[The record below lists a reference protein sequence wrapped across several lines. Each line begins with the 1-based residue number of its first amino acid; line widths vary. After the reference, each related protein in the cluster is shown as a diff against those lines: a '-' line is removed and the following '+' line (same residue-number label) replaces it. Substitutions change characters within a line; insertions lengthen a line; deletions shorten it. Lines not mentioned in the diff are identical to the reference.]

1 MKARKVKGLDPAGS
15 LVDNTRRIVRTRV
28 DELYSFDPHGNS
40 NELHDMRIAA
50 KRLRYVL
57 ELTAPAL
64 GPAAMRGARHAKE
77 IQTLLG
83 ELHDC
88 DEMLALIEQHAGELR
103 EADAAAAA
111 AAAFALAPR
120 GAPDLPAAGMRSLPN
135 RLHYRGLETLVA
147 YFTARR
153 SLLHTRFIRKWDR
166 LERAGFREQ
175 LLEAL

>member
-1 MKARKVKGLDPAGS
+1 VKARKVKGLDPAGP
-15 LVDNTRRIVRTRV
+15 LVDNARRIVATRV
-28 DELYSFDPHGNS
+28 DELYSFDPNGDAQ
-40 NELHDMRIAA
+40 ELHNMRIAA

-64 GPAAMRGARHAKE
+64 GDAAAKGAREAKQ

-88 DEMLALIEQHAGELR
+88 DEMLGLIAEHTAALRATD
-103 EADAAAAA
+103 ADAAL
-111 AAAFALAPR
+111 ALVPN
-120 GAPDLPAAGMRSLPN
+120 GAPDLPGSTVRSLPN

-147 YFTARR
+147 YFSARR
-153 SLLHTRFIRKWDR
+153 DLLHRRFIRKWER
-166 LERAGFREQ
+166 LERAGFRER

>member
-1 MKARKVKGLDPAGS
+1 MKARKVKGLDPAGP
-15 LVDNTRRIVRTRV
+15 LVENARCIVATRV
-28 DELYSFDPHGNS
+28 DELYSFDPHGDS
-40 NELHDMRIAA
+40 EELHDMRIAA

-64 GPAAMRGARHAKE
+64 GEAATRGARHAKE

-88 DEMLALIEQHAGELR
+88 DEMLALIAEHTAKLR
-103 EADAAAAA
+103 VVDAEAAL
-111 AAAFALAPR
+111 ALAPR
-120 GAPDLPAAGMRSLPN
+120 GAKDLPGVAVRSLPN

-153 SLLHTRFIRKWDR
+153 DLLHARFIRKWER
-166 LERAGFREQ
+166 LERAGFRTQ
-175 LLEAL
+175 LVEAL